1 MDFSQIIPGINPVV
15 AIAMVVFIVG
25 VLVFTVAPL
34 ILRGHKANKAR
45 KHAAKAQ
52 AKRVHA

>member
-1 MDFSQIIPGINPVV
+1 MDFSQVIPGINPVV